1 MFEPLFAKITE
12 DLVRNLTSKFES
24 MSYDAAFNDFDDV
37 LDKSEKEFVNLVL
50 LQAKNNDS
58 LVCTWVVV
66 KKTLDQSLK
75 KVTQLWIHETNQ
87 FNNTIGRKLKMMPYN
102 SVQMSSLWI
111 RHSVFSVI
119 SVYKN
124 QGLFV
129 WFKVRKK
136 QEKQENEFMLSWVA
150 YQSAIQVPYTT
161 KHKTTNHLILDC
173 MPGIKPVT

>member
-66 KKTLDQSLK
+66 
-75 KVTQLWIHETNQ
+75 
-87 FNNTIGRKLKMMPYN
+87 
-102 SVQMSSLWI
+102 
-111 RHSVFSVI
+111 
-119 SVYKN
+119 
-124 QGLFV
+124 
-129 WFKVRKK
+129 
-136 QEKQENEFMLSWVA
+136 EKPKDDLLEN
-150 YQSAIQVPYTT
+150 
-161 KHKTTNHLILDC
+161 K
-173 MPGIKPVT
+173 